1 MKTHKMTKKS
11 KASTGQI
18 ITSLASPDPNID
30 IRLSI
35 LERKMNRLIET
46 LEKKND

>member
-1 MKTHKMTKKS
+1 MKIHNLTKKS

-18 ITSLASPDPNID
+18 ITPLVGPDSHSE

-35 LERKMNRLIET
+35 LEKKMDKLIET
-46 LEKKND
+46 LTKKE

>member
-1 MKTHKMTKKS
+1 MAIHNLTKKS

-18 ITSLASPDPNID
+18 ITPLVGPDPNID